1 MFKLFEIGTSL
12 FECLLV
18 HIFFH
23 NWFGRREVSRAF
35 WLLIFFGY
43 FCTNIILTLAPLP
56 PLIRSAL
63 SLICVTI
70 IVRLLYQN
78 STLSALLGSVL
89 YMCLA
94 VIAEYL
100 TMVVMNALSFDT
112 VTLMETGKVRAV
124 YIVFAKLIHLVL
136 VLVISSILSKN
147 RGPLKF
153 LQVLPLLPCQI
164 ISMYIC
170 HVLYTASQHVDDLL
184 SGRFV
189 VVLLGLLYMN
199 LISVEFIQNIAA
211 RANLQQEKE
220 LAEQN
225 YLLQQAYYAQVQ
237 KDQVETHALWHDI
250 KKYVL
255 AIQASISEHN
265 NNDSIQ
271 ILQHLQ
277 DEFSSLGNIVD
288 VENPELNVILNYCV
302 QKASAA
308 GIHVTMDVSVP
319 HTLPVSAVDLS
330 IIIGNTVDN
339 AIEACQALE
348 RKDST
353 IDIMLRLYNRML
365 FYTVDNPCPT
375 KPMHKDSKN
384 HGYGLQ
390 NVTRCV
396 QKYHGTLLT
405 ERKDGFFHVSVRLSL
420 PSEKSNPHKELVYFH
435 Q

>member
-1 MFKLFEIGTSL
+1 MFKFFEIGTSL

-23 NWFGRREVSRAF
+23 NWYGRREVPKVF
-35 WLLIFFGY
+35 WWLIFWGY
-43 FCTNIILTLAPLP
+43 LCTNIILTLAPLP

-78 STLSALLGSVL
+78 STLSAFGGSVL

-100 TMVVMNALSFDT
+100 TMVVMNALSFET
-112 VTLMETGKVRAV
+112 VILMETGKIRAV
-124 YIVFAKLIHLVL
+124 YIVFAKLIHLIL
-136 VLVISSILSKN
+136 VLVFSSILSKN

-153 LQVLPLLPCQI
+153 LQVMPLLPCQI

-170 HVLYTASQHVDDLL
+170 HVLYAASQHADDFL
-184 SGRFV
+184 SGHFV
-189 VVLLGLLYMN
+189 VVLLGLLYIN
-199 LISVEFIQNIAA
+199 LISVEFIQIMTD
-211 RANLQQEKE
+211 RSILQQEKE

-237 KDQVETHALWHDI
+237 KDQAETHALWHDI

-255 AIQASISEHN
+255 AIQASISEQ
-265 NNDSIQ
+265 NNDDSLQ
-271 ILQHLQ
+271 ILQRLQ
-277 DEFSSLGNIVD
+277 DEFSPLGNIVD
-288 VENPELNVILNYCV
+288 VENPELNVILNHGV
-302 QKASAA
+302 QKAAEA
-308 GIHVTMDVSVP
+308 GIHVTLDVSVP
-319 HTLPVSAVDLS
+319 YTLSVSAVDLS
-330 IIIGNTVDN
+330 IIIGNTMDN

-348 RKDST
+348 SKDST
-353 IDIMLRLYNRML
+353 INIMLRLYNQML
-365 FYTVDNPCPT
+365 FYTIDNPCPP
-375 KPMHKDSKN
+375 KPMHKKGKH

-390 NVTRCV
+390 NVTRCI
-396 QKYHGTLLT
+396 QKYDGTFLSN
-405 ERKDGFFHVSVRLSL
+405 RIDGHYQVDIRINLA
-420 PSEKSNPHKELVYFH
+420 EDA